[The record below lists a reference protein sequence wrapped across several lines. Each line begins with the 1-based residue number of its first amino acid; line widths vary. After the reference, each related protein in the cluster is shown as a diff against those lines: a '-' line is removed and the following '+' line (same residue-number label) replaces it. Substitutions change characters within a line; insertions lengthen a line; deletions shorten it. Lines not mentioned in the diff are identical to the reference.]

1 MTENQ
6 VKRIFLFID
15 ECGDPNF
22 YGSGHRLLV
31 GQPGYQSILVI
42 GMISTENRKELR
54 KKVAGFMES
63 IKRDPLYNSIPSIKN
78 TQGWYLHAK
87 DDHPEVR
94 AKFFEF
100 IRSIEG
106 FRTFIV
112 IGRKKLDIFSKKH
125 NNSPT
130 EFYFDLLH
138 HLLKDRLNKE
148 GIEYQIYLSQRG
160 KNNMQFFQKAI
171 EKALERDNTRRKKPI
186 TVKFKCDI
194 VLSNQYPE
202 LSIVDYL
209 LWALQRYILKGEDRF
224 FMALRDK
231 YNLIIDLYDTEHYK
245 GKEKENTN
253 YYTTQNP
260 FDVKKA
266 SNFDK

>member
-1 MTENQ
+1 M
-6 VKRIFLFID
+6 
-15 ECGDPNF
+15 
-22 YGSGHRLLV
+22 
-31 GQPGYQSILVI
+31 
-42 GMISTENRKELR
+42 
-54 KKVAGFMES
+54 
-63 IKRDPLYNSIPSIKN
+63 
-78 TQGWYLHAK
+78 
-87 DDHPEVR
+87 
-94 AKFFEF
+94 
-100 IRSIEG
+100 
-106 FRTFIV
+106 
-112 IGRKKLDIFSKKH
+112 
-125 NNSPT
+125 
-130 EFYFDLLH
+130 LH